1 MPYGAGLSDHP
12 LPTHAAADACQQVL
26 DQLGPRPDLALL
38 FITRPHVEAA
48 SEIAAFVRET
58 LEPGILVGASAV
70 SVVGGSLEVED
81 RPAVSVWAA
90 RMEGVTPFHLTAL
103 RDGPADRGEE
113 C

>member
-90 RMEGVTPFHLTAL
+90 RMDGVTPFHLTAL